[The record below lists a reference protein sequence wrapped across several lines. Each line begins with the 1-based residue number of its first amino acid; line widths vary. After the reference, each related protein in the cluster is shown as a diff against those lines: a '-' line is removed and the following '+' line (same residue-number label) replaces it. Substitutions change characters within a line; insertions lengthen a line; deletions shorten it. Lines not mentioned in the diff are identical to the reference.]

1 MVSVALAFASPG
13 CPHNENVGATLTI
26 AMDRL
31 AIAPDKGEI
40 MRKEQLMR
48 EALSLP
54 TNAIEYYVSQILAD
68 MHPQKALVEGGD
80 GLFDI
85 EEYAHAGY
93 CSFEQKAIIY
103 NQVVTHYL
111 GREMNFRGVP
121 GAALRISG
129 LMPMNMGPAA
139 AEFERELIDRAKNAW
154 LEVQWRGSDFDVI
167 VMNWFE
173 GGRPIYHYWILAESV
188 EGAKELLQEVC
199 RWNSEIRGE
208 VLVFDGGCWHKDAAL
223 FQSIKGATFD
233 NLILQGSL
241 KQDIYDDL
249 RQFFASRAIYEEY
262 GIPWKRGILFVGP
275 PGNGKT
281 HAVKAIINEMDQPCL
296 YVKSFRTDY
305 NTDEDNIRH
314 VFDRARKSAPCILVL
329 EDLDSLLTAQN
340 RSFFLNELDG
350 FAANIGIV
358 ALATTNHPERLDPAI
373 LDRPSR
379 FDRKYPFNLPEQ
391 AERRAYIT
399 MWNASLKPALQLEQ
413 AGIDQLSE
421 LTDGF
426 SFAYLKELFLSSMM
440 RWIANEQQ
448 AVAQEEH
455 MRPVMEAQVGVLREQ
470 MVSAST
476 LEAEAPP
483 EQPMLPPGFMMG
495 RRVIVRG

>member
-1 MVSVALAFASPG
+1 
-13 CPHNENVGATLTI
+13 
-26 AMDRL
+26 
-31 AIAPDKGEI
+31 

-68 MHPQKALVEGGD
+68 MYPQKALVEGGD
-80 GLFDI
+80 GLFDL

-93 CSFEQKAIIY
+93 CSLEKKALIY
-103 NQVVTHYL
+103 NQVVSHYR
-111 GREMNFRGVP
+111 GREMNFPGIP
-121 GAALRISG
+121 GAALRLGG
-129 LMPMNMGPAA
+129 LIPMNLGPAA
-139 AEFERELIDRAKNAW
+139 EDSEQELIDRAKNAW
-154 LEVQWRGSDFDVI
+154 LEVQWRGSTFDVM

-173 GGRPIYHYWILAESV
+173 GGRPMYHYWILAETV
-188 EGAKELLQEVC
+188 EVAKEFLKEVC
-199 RWNSEIRGE
+199 RWNGEVRGE
-208 VLVFDGGCWHKDAAL
+208 VLVFDGGCWHKDPAL

-233 NLILQGSL
+233 NLILQGDL
-241 KQDIYDDL
+241 KQDIHDDL

-281 HAVKAIINEMDQPCL
+281 HAVKAIINAMDQACL
-296 YVKSFRTDY
+296 YVKSFRTEY
-305 NTDEDNIRH
+305 NTDEDNIRQ

-329 EDLDSLLTAQN
+329 EDLDSLLTPQN

-379 FDRKYPFNLPEQ
+379 FDRKYPFNLPQ
-391 AERRAYIT
+391 LAERNAYIA
-399 MWNASLKPALQLEQ
+399 MWNVSLKPALQLTPE
-413 AGIDQLSE
+413 GIERLSE

-440 RWIANEQQ
+440 RWISNEQQ
-448 AVAQEEH
+448 GVVQEQ
-455 MRPVMEAQVGVLREQ
+455 MQPVMEAQVSILREQ
-470 MVSAST
+470 MVSASVWRPKR
-476 LEAEAPP
+476 L
-483 EQPMLPPGFMMG
+483 PMRRCC
-495 RRVIVRG
+495 RRVS